1 MGASLR
7 AQGVLCRGISS
18 KAEKCQNRPI
28 SRVYAGFGG
37 VVLHTCNG
45 KDEFLTPVIVLCGRV
60 WFNTFNFPK
69 TEVGYYE
76 K

>member
-1 MGASLR
+1 M
-7 AQGVLCRGISS
+7 
-18 KAEKCQNRPI
+18 
-28 SRVYAGFGG
+28 RVCEGCDSQL
-37 VVLHTCNG
+37 LHVCNG
-45 KDEFLTPVIVLCGRV
+45 NDVFLTAVIVFCSRV